1 MRILLIG
8 AEGMLGTDLE
18 TILSGRHE
26 MVATDLPDIDITNP
40 KNVQDWVT
48 KAAPDVIVHAAAY
61 TDVERAEEEPEKAF
75 LVNETGTRNVALA
88 AQEAGASFVYFSTDF
103 VFDGKK
109 RTAYTES
116 DEPNPQ
122 GEYAKSKVA
131 GERQARLAE
140 RHCILRTA
148 WLYGPQKANF
158 VEKIIFYAKQR
169 GRLKVIAEEIGSPT
183 YTLDLS
189 IAVAAAIEGGMT
201 GLYHVTNAGSCS
213 RYEFAK
219 KIVRLAGL
227 DNVVVEPATTSEI
240 GMKAA
245 RPAYGVLSNV
255 LWESSG
261 GPPLRHW
268 KEALKSYLN
277 DRQDRWMLLQ
287 SANAAR
293 EAENPC

>member
-8 AEGMLGTDLE
+8 AEGMLSTDLV
-18 TILSGRHE
+18 TVLSERYE
-26 MVATDLPDIDITNP
+26 VIAADLPNIDITDP
-40 KNVQDWVT
+40 KSVQDWVAT
-48 KAAPDVIVHAAAY
+48 STPHVIVHAAAY
-61 TDVERAEEEPEKAF
+61 TDVEGAEDESERAF

-88 AQEAGASFVYFSTDF
+88 AQEAGASLVYFSTDF

-109 RTAYTES
+109 ATPYVES
-116 DEPNPQ
+116 DQPNPQ

-131 GERQARLAE
+131 GEQQAALAE

-148 WLYGPQKANF
+148 WLYGPRKANF
-158 VEKIIFYAKQR
+158 VEKIIFYARQR
-169 GRLKVIAEEIGSPT
+169 GRLKVISEEIGSPT

-189 IAVAAAIEGGMT
+189 MAVAAAIESGMI

-213 RYEFAK
+213 RYEFATE
-219 KIVRLAGL
+219 IVRLAGL
-227 DNVVVEPATTSEI
+227 DHVVVEPATTAEI

-245 RPAYGVLSNV
+245 RPAFGVLSNA

-268 KEALKSYLN
+268 KDALKSYLN
-277 DRQDRWMLLQ
+277 DRKDRWTLLQ
-287 SANAAR
+287 SENATRKAK
-293 EAENPC
+293 EPC

>member
-8 AEGMLGTDLE
+8 ADGMLGTDLE
-18 TILSGRHE
+18 TVLSGRHE
-26 MVATDLPDIDITNP
+26 VIAADLPDIDITDRE
-40 KNVQDWVT
+40 NVQDWVA
-48 KAAPDVIVHAAAY
+48 KATPHVIVHAAAY
-61 TDVERAEEEPEKAF
+61 TDVEGAEDESERAF
-75 LVNETGTRNVALA
+75 LVNETGTRNVAAA
-88 AQEAGASFVYFSTDF
+88 AQEAGASLVYFSTDF
-103 VFDGKK
+103 VFDGRKAA
-109 RTAYTES
+109 AYVES

-131 GERQARLAE
+131 GEQQAKLAE

-148 WLYGPQKANF
+148 WLYGPRKANF
-158 VEKIIFYAKQR
+158 VEKIIFYARQK
-169 GRLKVIAEEIGSPT
+169 GRLKVISEEIGSPT

-189 IAVAAAIEGGMT
+189 MAVAAAIESGMT

-219 KIVRLAGL
+219 EIVKLAGL
-227 DNVVVEPATTSEI
+227 DNVVVAPATTAEI

-245 RPAYGVLSNV
+245 RPAFGVLSNA

-268 KEALKSYLN
+268 KDALKSYVN
-277 DRQDRWMLLQ
+277 DRRDRWMLLQ
-287 SANAAR
+287 SANATR
-293 EAENPC
+293 EAEKSC

>member
-1 MRILLIG
+1 MFLIG

-18 TILSGRHE
+18 AVLSGRHE
-26 MVATDLPDIDITNP
+26 VIAADLPDIDITDPNS
-40 KNVQDWVT
+40 VQDSV
-48 KAAPDVIVHAAAY
+48 AAAEPEVIVHAAAY
-61 TDVERAEEEPEKAF
+61 TDVEGAEDESERAF

-88 AQEAGASFVYFSTDF
+88 AQEAGASLVYFSTDF

-122 GEYAKSKVA
+122 GEYARSKVA

-148 WLYGPQKANF
+148 WLYGPRKANF

-169 GRLKVIAEEIGSPT
+169 GRLKVIAEEIGAPT

-189 IAVAAAIEGGMT
+189 MAVAAAIERGMT

-219 KIVRLAGL
+219 EIVNLAGL
-227 DNVVVEPATTSEI
+227 DNVVVEAATTAEI

-245 RPAYGVLSNV
+245 RPAFGVLSNA

-261 GPPLRHW
+261 GPPLRDW
-268 KEALKSYLN
+268 KEALKSYLTQR
-277 DRQDRWMLLQ
+277 DDRWELLQ
-287 SANAAR
+287 PEGATR
-293 EAENPC
+293 EAEKPC